1 MKTPKKIGLALS
13 SGGIRG
19 FALIGVL
26 QALEENNIP
35 IDAVSGSSSGSI
47 VAAHYAL
54 YKNSNQL
61 KETIAKNSV
70 KLPSIWDLGLRGGLV
85 KGKKL
90 KALST
95 ELFEK
100 KKFSDTKIPL
110 RIITTNLRDG
120 SEHVFSQ
127 GEIAFSVQASCAV
140 PVIFEPVKT
149 KLHSF
154 VDGGLSDPVPVKV
167 LDEMGVKIKIAVNLY
182 HKNEFFDRNFTVLK
196 VALRSSRIAIYNLA
210 QHSIKDADIVIAPD
224 LSEFT
229 RDNKFKKHTSQ
240 AGIKKIIKAGY
251 DEALKHIDEINK
263 IINHK

>member
-35 IDAVSGSSSGSI
+35 IDVISGASSGSI

-54 YKNSNQL
+54 YKDSNLL
-61 KETIAKNSV
+61 KEAIAESSI

-90 KALST
+90 KKLAT
-95 ELFEK
+95 EIFGK
-100 KKFSDTKIPL
+100 KKFSNTKIPL
-110 RIITTNLRDG
+110 RIIATNLRDG

-140 PVIFEPVKT
+140 PVFFEPVKT
-149 KLHSF
+149 ATHSF

-167 LDEMGVKIKIAVNLY
+167 LKDMGANITIAVNLY
-182 HKNEFFDRNFTVLK
+182 HKNEFFDRTFTVLK

-210 QHSIKDADIVIAPD
+210 QHSIKEADIVIAPD

-240 AGIKKIIKAGY
+240 AGIKEIIKVGY
-251 DEALKHIDEINK
+251 IETIKHIDEIRK
-263 IINHK
+263 LVK